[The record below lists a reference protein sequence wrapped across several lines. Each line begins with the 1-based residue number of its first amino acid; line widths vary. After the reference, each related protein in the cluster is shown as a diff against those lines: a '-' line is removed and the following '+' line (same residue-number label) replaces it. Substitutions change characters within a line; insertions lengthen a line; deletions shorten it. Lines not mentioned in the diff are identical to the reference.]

1 MPAYRTV
8 PAARGV
14 AWVVEGLLG
23 LRRTPGAFL
32 LACALVALLRSLPI
46 LGVFLG
52 LLMPVFYA
60 GLVSLLRTRAEG
72 GTGRAAQVYDGFML
86 PGAFARLLP
95 IVSFNVLFALAVAA
109 VLAFAAGDAFAPI
122 LEAARNGV
130 QPRPE
135 QVATLLGQLAP
146 PMLAIAPV
154 AVFVAWVQLLA
165 IPRAMLHGVRGGTAL
180 REAAA
185 AVWVNLGA
193 FVLNLACLVA
203 LLFGVLLGAAL
214 AMVVLGMLMALVP
227 ALAGL
232 VQFAVVIALTAV
244 FHAVYAAVMFQA
256 AGEVFGEPAGPPPPV
271 DPGSGPGRGV
281 LEA

>member
-14 AWVVEGLLG
+14 AWIVEGLLG
-23 LRRTPGAFL
+23 LRRAPGAFL
-32 LACALVALLRSLPI
+32 LACALVAMLRSLPI
-46 LGVFLG
+46 LGVLLG

-72 GTGRAAQVYDGFML
+72 GTGRAGQAYDGFVL

-95 IVSFNVLFALAVAA
+95 VVSFNVLFVLVVAA
-109 VLAFAAGDAFAPI
+109 VLAFAAGDAFARV
-122 LEAARNGV
+122 LEPVRN
-130 QPRPE
+130 QAEPTPR
-135 QVATLLGQLAP
+135 QVATLLGQLALP
-146 PMLAIAPV
+146 ALAITPMALY
-154 AVFVAWVQLLA
+154 VAWVQLLA
-165 IPRAMLHGVRGGTAL
+165 IPRAMLHGVPGGVAL

-193 FVLNLACLVA
+193 FVLNLVCLTA
-203 LLFGVLLGAAL
+203 LLFGVLLAAAL
-214 AMVVLGMLMALVP
+214 SMVLVAMFMAIVP

-232 VQFAVVIALTAV
+232 VQFAVVIALTGV

-256 AGEVFGEPAGPPPPV
+256 AGEVFGETAGPPPPV
-271 DPGSGPGRGV
+271 DV